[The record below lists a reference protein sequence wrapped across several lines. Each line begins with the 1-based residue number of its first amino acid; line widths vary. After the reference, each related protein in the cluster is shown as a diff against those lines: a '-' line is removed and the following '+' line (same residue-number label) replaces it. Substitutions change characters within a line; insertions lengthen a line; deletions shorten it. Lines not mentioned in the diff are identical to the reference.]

1 MLRVGGRL
9 RTVAVGEDRRL
20 RLLRCCGDAGVV
32 CGDDRLGSEWALD
45 TTAGTESEGLSGTC
59 VLERGVRLK
68 LEGGVGGSCGE
79 K

>member
-1 MLRVGGRL
+1 M
-9 RTVAVGEDRRL
+9 
-20 RLLRCCGDAGVV
+20 V

-59 VLERGVRLK
+59 VLDRGVRLK